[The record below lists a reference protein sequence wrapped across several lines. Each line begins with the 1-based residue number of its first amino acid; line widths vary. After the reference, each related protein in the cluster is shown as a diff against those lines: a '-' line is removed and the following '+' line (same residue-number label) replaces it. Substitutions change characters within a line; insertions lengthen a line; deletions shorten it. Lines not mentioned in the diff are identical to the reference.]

1 MSQFSL
7 DFSATAGDSLTSL
20 ARKRG
25 AWFGDLAA
33 DRAEREAG
41 DFKARAAKFV
51 LSYLAAHGV
60 SSGEL
65 ITDACKLSGI
75 RPPDDRAFGPVYA
88 SLARANHIECA
99 GFVARRKGHGTAGG
113 RLWRLIAE
121 ERPTLATPVQGEEHG
136 VAHG

>member
-1 MSQFSL
+1 MGNEIL
-7 DFSATAGDSLTSL
+7 TAWEVQEDSLTAT

-33 DRAEREAG
+33 DRAEREVD
-41 DFKARAAKFV
+41 DFQARAAKFV
-51 LSYLAAHGV
+51 LIYLAEHGI

-88 SLARANHIECA
+88 SLAMANKIECA
-99 GFVARRKGHGTAGG
+99 GFVARRKGHGTAGW
-113 RLWRLIAE
+113 RLWRLITDNGA
-121 ERPTLATPVQGEEHG
+121 ANG
-136 VAHG
+136 